1 MHEVTIETEAFHL
14 RLVFADVRHE
24 SLGHDAPGILLRK
37 DYPIDS
43 GCNELTSD
51 GGVR

>member
-1 MHEVTIETEAFHL
+1 MHEVTVETEAFHL

-24 SLGHDAPGILLRK
+24 SLGHNATAILPRK
-37 DYPIDS
+37 DYPIAS
-43 GCNELTSD
+43 GRNELTSD